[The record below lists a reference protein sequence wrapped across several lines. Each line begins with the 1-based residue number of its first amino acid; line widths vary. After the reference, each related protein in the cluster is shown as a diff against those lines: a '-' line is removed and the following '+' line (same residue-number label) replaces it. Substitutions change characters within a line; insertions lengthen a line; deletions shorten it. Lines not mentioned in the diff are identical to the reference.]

1 MILNP
6 ENQLLQSFQTPNK
19 SPLRSLGESKKTKKQ
34 KKTLRSTDFILIKN
48 SEWAL
53 GSASLSKKSHSSCCA
68 CLNLEDPTQ
77 GPGALSSL
85 LDAMGDPQGSMSM
98 PWP

>member
-1 MILNP
+1 MMLNP

-19 SPLRSLGESKKTKKQ
+19 SPLGNLGESKKKTPKKP
-34 KKTLRSTDFILIKN
+34 LRSTDFTLIKN

-53 GSASLSKKSHSSCCA
+53 GSASLSTKSHSSCCA

-77 GPGALSSL
+77 GPGTLSSL
-85 LDAMGDPQGSMSM
+85 LDAMGDPQGPISM
-98 PWP
+98 PGP